1 MGTPIRVAVMATF
14 PLLHAGLV
22 RVLHEDPALSV
33 APEMFAPEELAG
45 PASRRELDV
54 VILHTPNGVSPGTWP
69 LIASLCRTVKVMMLL
84 KDYHPPTVARALEL
98 GVTGILT
105 EEGSGGE
112 TIFKAIHEVAA
123 GSIWCESSPVVETGP
138 PPPRPSEREGAVMEL
153 IRRGLSNRDIAER
166 LCISERTVK
175 SHVNRLLQKFQ
186 LKNRVQLALYTKEHS
201 LDRQG

>member
-1 MGTPIRVAVMATF
+1 
-14 PLLHAGLV
+14 
-22 RVLHEDPALSV
+22 
-33 APEMFAPEELAG
+33 
-45 PASRRELDV
+45 
-54 VILHTPNGVSPGTWP
+54 NGVSPGTWP
-69 LIASLCRTVKVMMLL
+69 LIESLCLTVKVMMLF
-84 KDYHPPTVARALEL
+84 KDYHPPTVARALES

-123 GSIWCESSPVVETGP
+123 GSVWCEPSPTGTGP
-138 PPPRPSEREGAVMEL
+138 PLPKPSEREGEVMEL
-153 IRRGLSNRDIAER
+153 IRRGLSNRDIADR

-186 LKNRVQLALYTKEHS
+186 LKNRVQLALYTREHS